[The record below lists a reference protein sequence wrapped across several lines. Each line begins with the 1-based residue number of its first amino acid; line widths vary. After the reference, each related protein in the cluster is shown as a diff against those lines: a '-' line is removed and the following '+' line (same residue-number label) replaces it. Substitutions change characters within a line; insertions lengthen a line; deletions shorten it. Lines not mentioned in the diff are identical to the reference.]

1 MGYLFLLISVLAG
14 NTKGFCGK
22 QISTHTKSLDAALK
36 ISTVRMLLC
45 VPIALLLVLVFGQAE
60 YIGLQ
65 SELLFSSLLSGVS
78 TAIFV
83 VTWLFSVRRAAYM
96 LLDVFLMLGVGVPLL
111 LSALLFDERIGALDW
126 LGVLLLVVAVLIM
139 CSYQGKIKG
148 ALSLPSILLM
158 SACGLAN
165 GITDFSQKYFMRNA
179 DGIPASVFNLYSYI
193 AATAV
198 LALVFLV
205 VARRTPVTAKEK
217 SEAKA
222 PRSLYVYVG
231 IMALCLFLN
240 TYFKTLAAGL
250 LSAITL
256 YPMSQGL
263 SLIFSSLMAVFLFRE
278 RMTLRAVFGLILAFA
293 ALICINL
300 L

>member
-205 VARRTPVTAKEK
+205 VARRTPVTAEET

-240 TYFKTLAAGL
+240 TYFKTLAAEL